1 MMGNRGAAAGSA
13 TGAIGLALDAR
24 ASIPVARL
32 SAFQTK
38 EKDMKTLQCFSM
50 LTVLIMSLTL
60 AGCGGATNSK
70 KDEAGKVYDIK
81 GKVMAVN
88 PDPEKPTVKLDHEDI
103 PGAMKA
109 MQMEFPVKDAAVLKG
124 IQVGDQ
130 VQGKLEKRDTGY
142 VITQLEKR

>member
-1 MMGNRGAAAGSA
+1 MRGNRGAAAGSA

-24 ASIPVARL
+24 ASIPAARL

-38 EKDMKTLQCFSM
+38 EKDMRILQCFLM
-50 LTVLIMSLTL
+50 LALIMSLTL

-109 MQMEFPVKDAAVLKG
+109 MQMEFPVKDAGMIKG

-130 VQGKLEKRDTGY
+130 VQGKLEKRDSGY

>member
-1 MMGNRGAAAGSA
+1 MRGNRGAAAGSA

-38 EKDMKTLQCFSM
+38 EKDMRTLQCFLM
-50 LTVLIMSLTL
+50 LALIMSLTL
-60 AGCGGATNSK
+60 AGCGGASNSK
-70 KDEAGKVYDIK
+70 KDEAGKAYDIK

-103 PGAMKA
+103 PGAMNA
-109 MQMEFPVKDAAVLKG
+109 MQMEFSVKDPAVIKG

-130 VQGKLEKRDTGY
+130 VQGKLEKRDSGY
-142 VITQLEKR
+142 VVTQLEKR

>member
-1 MMGNRGAAAGSA
+1 MR
-13 TGAIGLALDAR
+13 
-24 ASIPVARL
+24 
-32 SAFQTK
+32 
-38 EKDMKTLQCFSM
+38 TLQCFLM
-50 LTVLIMSLTL
+50 LALIMSLTL
-60 AGCGGATNSK
+60 AGCAGATNSK

-109 MQMEFPVKDAAVLKG
+109 MQMEFSVKDAAVLKG

>member
-1 MMGNRGAAAGSA
+1 MRGNRGAAAGSA
-13 TGAIGLALDAR
+13 TGAIGLALDAW

-38 EKDMKTLQCFSM
+38 EKDMRTLQCFLM
-50 LTVLIMSLTL
+50 LALIMSLTL

-70 KDEAGKVYDIK
+70 KDEAAKVYDIK

-88 PDPEKPTVKLDHEDI
+88 PDQEKPTVKLDHEDI

-109 MQMEFPVKDAAVLKG
+109 MQMEFPAKDPGVIKD

-130 VQGKLEKRDTGY
+130 VQGKLEKRDSGY
-142 VITQLEKR
+142 IITQLEKR

>member
-32 SAFQTK
+32 SAFQTE
-38 EKDMKTLQCFSM
+38 EKDMRTLQCFLM
-50 LTVLIMSLTL
+50 LALIMSLAL
-60 AGCGGATNSK
+60 AGCGGASKSK

-109 MQMEFPVKDAAVLKG
+109 MQMEFSVKDAAVLKG

-130 VQGKLEKRDTGY
+130 VQGKLEKRDSGY

>member
-1 MMGNRGAAAGSA
+1 MRGNRGAAAGSA

-24 ASIPVARL
+24 ASIPAARL

-38 EKDMKTLQCFSM
+38 EKDMRILQCFLM
-50 LTVLIMSLTL
+50 LALIMSLTL

-109 MQMEFPVKDAAVLKG
+109 MQMEFSVKDAAVLKG

-130 VQGKLEKRDTGY
+130 VQGKLEKRDSGY